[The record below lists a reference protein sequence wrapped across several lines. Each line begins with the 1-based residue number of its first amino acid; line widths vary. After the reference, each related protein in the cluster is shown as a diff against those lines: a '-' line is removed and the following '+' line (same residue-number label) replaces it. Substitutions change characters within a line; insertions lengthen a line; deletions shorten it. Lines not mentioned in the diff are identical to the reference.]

1 MLCLLHRKFHNNCP
15 YVKPLSFCVEDTMKR
30 KLEKRISKLESKF
43 EELLDYLKLEAVSE
57 EETLLG
63 NETYFK
69 TLITKKRKNDW

>member
-1 MLCLLHRKFHNNCP
+1 
-15 YVKPLSFCVEDTMKR
+15 MKR